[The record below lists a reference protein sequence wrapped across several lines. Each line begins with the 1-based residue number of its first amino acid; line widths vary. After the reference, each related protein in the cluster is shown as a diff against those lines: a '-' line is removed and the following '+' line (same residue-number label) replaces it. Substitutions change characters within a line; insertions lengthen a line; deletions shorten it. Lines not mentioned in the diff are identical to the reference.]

1 MKKVPFALI
10 AIIVLGSLVLAACGG
25 APATPAAT
33 PLPTPPAPYAG
44 KTNPLKGNADAAAQG
59 KDQFASLCASCHGDD
74 AKGDGPA
81 ASALNPKPANLVE
94 VVPNASDAYLFWRVS
109 EGGGFAPFNSAMP
122 AHKDT
127 MSETQIWQVITYL
140 QTLK

>member
-1 MKKVPFALI
+1 MKSEFVKLFLILALTS
-10 AIIVLGSLVLAACGG
+10 IVLSACGG
-25 APATPAAT
+25 APAAPAAT

-44 KTNPLKGNADAAAQG
+44 TTNPLKGNADAATAG
-59 KDQFASLCASCHGDD
+59 KDLFTAQCGSCHGDD

-81 ASALNPKPANLVE
+81 ASALTPKPANLVD
-94 VVPNASDAYLFWRVS
+94 VVPNASDAYLYWRIA
-109 EGGGFAPFNSAMP
+109 EGGAFAPFNSAMP

-127 MSETQIWQVITYL
+127 MSDQQMWQIVTYL

>member
-1 MKKVPFALI
+1 MNKDFLKLLAAL
-10 AIIVLGSLVLAACGG
+10 VLATIVLAACGG

-44 KTNPLKGNADAAAQG
+44 MTNPLKGNTDAVSAG
-59 KDQFASLCASCHGDD
+59 KDLFTAQCVSCHGDD

-94 VVPNASDAYLFWRVS
+94 VVPNASDAFLYWRIA

-127 MSETQIWQVITYL
+127 LSQQQIWQLVTYL
-140 QTLK
+140 QSLK